1 MASPPLLPDRAVS
14 QLPPPPPLPP
24 RNSSQLPPPPP
35 YSVVDKS
42 RISPASKNQGIPKDA
57 QILRSMDP
65 RASSSQSLA
74 PSESSSDTRRTLLVV
89 YIHGFYG
96 NDQSFHSF
104 PAHVHNYLREALSE
118 THVVHSKLY
127 PRYKTYKAIEIARN
141 NFSAWLEPHESP
153 NTDVILIGHSMG
165 GLLAAEMVLMPNR
178 STPGQNPFKHR
189 ILGTLSLDSPFLG
202 LHPGIVSSGIASLFQ
217 AAPASPSEGTTPSSA
232 PDAQSAEVQSVSSA
246 TSIDSPLRGPR
257 DPNFDPPFFN
267 DAPFREQPFLTRM
280 LNFST
285 KHWSE
290 GIFTAL
296 GHHVASHLEFGGC
309 LADYR
314 GLMSRYNQIR
324 ALEDIDD
331 LQALSGGLADSS
343 HPRVRF
349 LNYYTLAPGRPKPVS
364 AKGSRDISQVDLSA
378 DTVPESKVAIGID
391 KELVDIVLTT
401 ADDNQIDDNLRD
413 SISTNPPKASTPARG
428 DHMDDSAS
436 ASELIGKISIK
447 DVDPDSEMEKPSP
460 SPDLSRFSMQEIEPI
475 PIDEDEQDVEQSLDT
490 TITTNSEQSSP
501 PVEYAG
507 DEKKNLS
514 EQTPISPDPDLPPI
528 PHLPP
533 PPEQPDLSQYTD
545 KDSRKQAEKEFSRL
559 QKAYENAVKDRTKAL
574 REREKLLEK
583 RQKKAQKDAD
593 KLEKDAKKLKQQSE
607 QDQRRLEKEAE
618 KAIKAEKKRQEKD
631 DAAQA
636 KHLRSASKS
645 VAASAT
651 TAAATP
657 KQMPETEPET
667 PPGSKKP
674 KKLRKFCNT
683 PAKRD
688 DGVVADPTW
697 VDVYMDGMDEV
708 TAHCALFLP
717 GPHYDGL
724 VGDVASRIVGWV
736 QNDLSVRAMLEMD

>member
-1 MASPPLLPDRAVS
+1 MASPPPLPKRAVS

-35 YSVVDKS
+35 YSVVDES
-42 RISPASKNQGIPKDA
+42 RILPASQTQAIPQDA
-57 QILRSMDP
+57 QILRSKDT

-74 PSESSSDTRRTLLVV
+74 PSESSSDTRRTLLLV

-104 PAHVHNYLREALSE
+104 PTHVHNYLREALSE

-127 PRYKTYKAIEIARN
+127 PRYKTYKAIEVARDN
-141 NFSAWLEPHESP
+141 LSAWLEPHESP

-178 STPGQNPFKHR
+178 VYPSQYPYKHR

-217 AAPASPSEGTTPSSA
+217 PTPASPSQGATLSSTP
-232 PDAQSAEVQSVSSA
+232 DTQSVELQPASSGI
-246 TSIDSPLRGPR
+246 SINSPPREPR
-257 DPNFDPPFFN
+257 DPNFDPPYFN

-290 GIFTAL
+290 GIFSAL
-296 GHHVASHLEFGGC
+296 SHHVASHLEFGGC

-314 GLMSRYNQIR
+314 GLMSRYNRLR
-324 ALEDIDD
+324 ALEDVDD
-331 LQALSGGLADSS
+331 IQALSGGLADSS

-364 AKGSRDISQVDLSA
+364 AEGSRDISQVDLSA
-378 DTVPESKVAIGID
+378 NTASESKVVDEID
-391 KELVDIVLTT
+391 KKLVDIVLTT
-401 ADDNQIDDNLRD
+401 LDDNQTDDNSRD
-413 SISTNPPKASTPARG
+413 SICPDLPRSSTPAQRN
-428 DHMDDSAS
+428 DTDNPVSSSAPI
-436 ASELIGKISIK
+436 EKIDIK
-447 DVDPDSEMEKPSP
+447 DVDSDSELEKLDS
-460 SPDLSRFSMQEIEPI
+460 SPDFSRLSMQEIEPI
-475 PIDEDEQDVEQSLDT
+475 PIDDDEQDMEKSLET
-490 TITTNSEQSSP
+490 TMTTNSDQPSP
-501 PVEYAG
+501 STEDAAANTK
-507 DEKKNLS
+507 DMIS
-514 EQTPISPDPDLPPI
+514 ASPDADLPPI
-528 PHLPP
+528 PDLPP
-533 PPEQPDLSQYTD
+533 PPQQPDLSQYAD

-559 QKAYENAVKDRTKAL
+559 QKAYENTVKDRTKAL

-583 RQKKAQKDAD
+583 RKKKAQKDAD
-593 KLEKDAKKLKQQSE
+593 KLEKDTKKQKQKSE
-607 QDQRRLEKEAE
+607 QEHRRLEKEAG
-618 KAIKAEKKRQEKD
+618 KAINKEKKRQEKD

-636 KHLRSASKS
+636 KHLKSTSKS
-645 VAASAT
+645 IVASPTTT
-651 TAAATP
+651 TATPEGTGTP
-657 KQMPETEPET
+657 KTKSEA

-697 VDVYMDGMDEV
+697 VSVYMDGMDEV

-736 QNDLSVRAMLEMD
+736 QNDLSVRVMSEMD

>member
-1 MASPPLLPDRAVS
+1 MASSPPPLPERAVS

-24 RNSSQLPPPPP
+24 RDTSQLPPPPP
-35 YSVVDKS
+35 YSVVDES
-42 RISPASKNQGIPKDA
+42 RITPAPQIQGIPQDA
-57 QILRSMDP
+57 QILRSKGP

-74 PSESSSDTRRTLLVV
+74 PSKSSSDARRTLLLV

-96 NDQSFHSF
+96 NDQSFQSF
-104 PAHVHNYLREALSE
+104 PAHVHNYLREALSD

-127 PRYKTYKAIEIARN
+127 PRYKTYKAIEVARD

-153 NTDVILIGHSMG
+153 TTDVVLIGHSMG
-165 GLLAAEMVLMPNR
+165 GLLAAEMVLMPNGNAP
-178 STPGQNPFKHR
+178 SQYPFKHR

-217 AAPASPSEGTTPSSA
+217 PAPASPS
-232 PDAQSAEVQSVSSA
+232 QSATSSSTPEAQLADIRPAVSA
-246 TSIDSPLRGPR
+246 TSIDSPLGGPR

-290 GIFTAL
+290 GIFTSL
-296 GHHVASHLEFGGC
+296 GHHVTSHLEFGGC

-324 ALEDIDD
+324 ALEDVDD
-331 LQALSGGLADSS
+331 LQAFSGDVAGNS

-349 LNYYTLAPGRPKPVS
+349 LNYYTLASGRPKPTAS
-364 AKGSRDISQVDLSA
+364 AKGSRDISQVDLS
-378 DTVPESKVAIGID
+378 TSSVSESHWGDEID
-391 KELVDIVLTT
+391 KKLVGITLTT
-401 ADDNQIDDNLRD
+401 ADDERVD
-413 SISTNPPKASTPARG
+413 SAPTDLPKPSTPA
-428 DHMDDSAS
+428 HENAMDGPVSAS
-436 ASELIGKISIK
+436 VPIGEISVKNADSGSEL
-447 DVDPDSEMEKPSP
+447 EEPS
-460 SPDLSRFSMQEIEPI
+460 SSLDLNRLSMQELEPI
-475 PIDEDEQDVEQSLDT
+475 PIDEDEQGVVEQSVETTMTTTSDRPSPSIEDT
-490 TITTNSEQSSP
+490 ADGKKSLPEQASTSP
-501 PVEYAG
+501 E
-507 DEKKNLS
+507 
-514 EQTPISPDPDLPPI
+514 PDLPPI
-528 PHLPP
+528 PDLPSPP
-533 PPEQPDLSQYTD
+533 PQPDLSQYTD

-559 QKAYENAVKDRTKAL
+559 QKAYDNAVKDRTKAL

-583 RQKKAQKDAD
+583 RQKKAQRDAD
-593 KLEKDAKKLKQQSE
+593 KLEKDTKKQE
-607 QDQRRLEKEAE
+607 QKKSRQEQKRLEKEAE
-618 KAIKAEKKRQEKD
+618 KAIKAEKKRQDKD

-636 KHLRSASKS
+636 KRIESNSKS
-645 VAASAT
+645 
-651 TAAATP
+651 AATP
-657 KQMPETEPET
+657 ETPETEH
-667 PPGSKKP
+667 KP
-674 KKLRKFCNT
+674 KKPRKFCNT

-688 DGVVADPTW
+688 GAVADPTW
-697 VDVYMDGMDEV
+697 VSVYMDGMDEV

>member
-1 MASPPLLPDRAVS
+1 MASPPPLPERAVS

-24 RNSSQLPPPPP
+24 RNNSQLPPPPP
-35 YSVVDKS
+35 YSVVDES
-42 RISPASKNQGIPKDA
+42 RIAPASQSYEIPRDA
-57 QILRSMDP
+57 QILRSKDP

-74 PSESSSDTRRTLLVV
+74 PSESSSDTRRTLLLV

-127 PRYKTYKAIEIARN
+127 PRYKTYKAIEVARD

-178 STPGQNPFKHR
+178 HAPSQHPFKHH

-202 LHPGIVSSGIASLFQ
+202 LHPGIVASGLASLFQ
-217 AAPASPSEGTTPSSA
+217 PAPASPSQGANSSSA
-232 PDAQSAEVQSVSSA
+232 PEAQFAGSQFSSSA
-246 TSIDSPLRGPR
+246 TSIDSPPREPR
-257 DPNFDPPFFN
+257 DPNFDPPYFN

-280 LNFST
+280 LNFGT

-290 GIFTAL
+290 GIFTAM

-324 ALEDIDD
+324 ALEDVDD
-331 LQALSGGLADSS
+331 LQALSDGLSDSS

-349 LNYYTLAPGRPKPVS
+349 LNYYTLAPGRPKPVVS
-364 AKGSRDISQVDLSA
+364 AKDSRDISQVDLSA
-378 DTVPESKVAIGID
+378 TTVSERNLADEVD
-391 KELVDIVLTT
+391 KKLVDIVLTT
-401 ADDNQIDDNLRD
+401 PDDNQRD
-413 SISTNPPKASTPARG
+413 SASIDLPKPSTPAQG
-428 DHMDDSAS
+428 KDMDGPVSAS
-436 ASELIGKISIK
+436 VPIEEISINDESDSEL
-447 DVDPDSEMEKPSP
+447 EKPTS
-460 SPDLSRFSMQEIEPI
+460 SPDLSRLSMQEIEPI
-475 PIDEDEQDVEQSLDT
+475 PMDEDEQDVDQSLET
-490 TITTNSEQSSP
+490 TITTNSDWLSP
-501 PVEYAG
+501 SPEGAVY
-507 DEKKNLS
+507 EKKGLS
-514 EQTPISPDPDLPPI
+514 EQTPASPEPDLPPI
-528 PHLPP
+528 PDLPP
-533 PPEQPDLSQYTD
+533 PPQQLDLSQYTG

-574 REREKLLEK
+574 HEREKLLEK

-593 KLEKDAKKLKQQSE
+593 KLEKDTKKQKQKSE
-607 QDQRRLEKEAE
+607 QEKRRLEKETQR
-618 KAIKAEKKRQEKD
+618 AIKAEKKRQNKD
-631 DAAQA
+631 DAALA
-636 KHLRSASKS
+636 KHLESESKS
-645 VAASAT
+645 AAASTTAT
-651 TAAATP
+651 TP
-657 KQMPETEPET
+657 EKMPETEPEM
-667 PPGSKKP
+667 PPASKP

-688 DGVVADPTW
+688 GVVADPTW
-697 VDVYMDGMDEV
+697 VSVYMDGMDEV